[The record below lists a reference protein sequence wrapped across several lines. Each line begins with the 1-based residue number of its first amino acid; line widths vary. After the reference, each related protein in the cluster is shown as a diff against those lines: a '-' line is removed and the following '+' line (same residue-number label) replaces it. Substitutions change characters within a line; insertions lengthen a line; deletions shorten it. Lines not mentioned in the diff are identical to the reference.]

1 MVEFDPEKYDEYLD
15 GWKIAQFHYVIS
27 FIKGD
32 FKETGLSWLNEI
44 YGNLKP
50 VEKDDK
56 IFYVDGERKPL
67 FMYYKEDQ
75 ESKNGYYYI
84 NYDRIWSFFEFY
96 FDMESK
102 EIKDLITYNLRV
114 LTPEFWSWDDT
125 TTVG

>member
-1 MVEFDPEKYDEYLD
+1 
-15 GWKIAQFHYVIS
+15 
-27 FIKGD
+27 
-32 FKETGLSWLNEI
+32 
-44 YGNLKP
+44 
-50 VEKDDK
+50 
-56 IFYVDGERKPL
+56 
-67 FMYYKEDQ
+67 MYYKEDQ